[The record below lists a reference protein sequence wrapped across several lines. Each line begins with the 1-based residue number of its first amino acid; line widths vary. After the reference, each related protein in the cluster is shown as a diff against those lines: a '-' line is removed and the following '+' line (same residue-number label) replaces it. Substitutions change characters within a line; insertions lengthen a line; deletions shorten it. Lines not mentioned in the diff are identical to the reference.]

1 MYYTKKLPL
10 YMVISLLGLTPALSQ
25 ASLPQDINHYFRQIH
40 GKKTHVSIE
49 IKTPIERWPICEKP
63 QINPPIGG
71 RNMGNVSLP
80 VQCGKKAIY
89 SANSECDRPV
99 LRGNTQYK

>member
-1 MYYTKKLPL
+1 
-10 YMVISLLGLTPALSQ
+10 MVISLLGLTPALSQ

-71 RNMGNVSLP
+71 RNMGNVYLP